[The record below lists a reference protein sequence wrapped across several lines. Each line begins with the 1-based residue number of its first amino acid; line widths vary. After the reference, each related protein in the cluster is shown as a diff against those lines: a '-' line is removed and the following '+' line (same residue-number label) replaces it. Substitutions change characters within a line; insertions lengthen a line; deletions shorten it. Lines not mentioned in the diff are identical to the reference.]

1 MFPISYVRIEYL
13 ELNITEIEG
22 DAHNRK
28 KAVNKASDFSARTD
42 KPGNR
47 KGQTFNS
54 SSWLRSSDTPE
65 LLNKLK

>member
-1 MFPISYVRIEYL
+1 MFRISCVRIEYL
-13 ELNITEIEG
+13 ELKGTEIEG
-22 DAHNRK
+22 DGK
-28 KAVNKASDFSARTD
+28 KAVNKASDFSAPTD